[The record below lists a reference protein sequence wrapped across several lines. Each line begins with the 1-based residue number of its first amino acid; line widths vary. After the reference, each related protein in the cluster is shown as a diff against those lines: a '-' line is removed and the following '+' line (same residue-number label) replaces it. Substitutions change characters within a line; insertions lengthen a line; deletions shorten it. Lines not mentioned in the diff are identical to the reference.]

1 MDLRHLEAPSASWT
15 SKAKTNGNNSQ
26 KTFEHELLRMC
37 RNERPKV
44 SDLQWVVRC
53 REAVF
58 WFTAKTENSGASHSR
73 RA

>member
-44 SDLQWVVRC
+44 SDLAVG
-53 REAVF
+53 REM
-58 WFTAKTENSGASHSR
+58 S
-73 RA
+73 